1 MIDVPTRVKDA
12 LRENNLLKNYR
23 FNVLNDDDTV
33 DFTIDNNNLKSEKVC
48 FDERLASGDVLKFGL
63 CEGTSLEFQ
72 YFNLPDINGRRIQ
85 AFIDVQY
92 KDAEGQKQWYTIPMG
107 FYTVKKCPMQFS
119 TGIRKVTAYNKLMS
133 DYLDSDMT
141 TEINELIATGT
152 EGNSGS
158 IPVTLV
164 LNDLLNGYSIVTDY
178 KGVSSSVTN
187 YKRKDGGTINSKVVY
202 YRDENGRIK
211 TKYLHYFIFS
221 IEIVVEDITEANI
234 CEITVK
240 SRNIANAIYS
250 KYHEIMDAQY
260 YTDRELTTTVFDYM
274 KNTERSS
281 VGARIKRS
289 NGTSTVQYI
298 TYNVLKD
305 AYDDGLDEITK
316 LMTNIMYYQETSL
329 STPYNFYIS
338 VPCLM
343 VINGENQPSF
353 SDAEIVAGQTEMID
367 IMSATD
373 WGSVKVIQ
381 SPIGEQRLT
390 TENMQQNQQVTIR
403 DLQTAVYE
411 LNCQFGK
418 LDRQTDLF
426 SGVELNNLTLYPQDV
441 LYPEDTLYPS
451 GTKERT
457 IKSSYSQLW
466 TDDGGEQSFKYL
478 IITYQGLDE
487 NNQKVEFTLQRTI
500 NTHGTT
506 NYNLSDNWL
515 FKNLV
520 WTAEQVGAFADA
532 MVEKMRNIRWFPF
545 EMWASGLPYLET
557 GDEIEI
563 VDRQGQTHTSYVLK
577 RTLEGIQNLQDTYE
591 NGIVDVF

>member
-12 LRENNLLKNYR
+12 LRENNLLKTYR

-72 YFNLPDINGRRIQ
+72 YFGLPDINGRRIQ

-178 KGVSSSVTN
+178 KGVSSSVAG
-187 YKRKDGGTINSKVVY
+187 YRRKAGGTINSKVLY
-202 YRDENGRIK
+202 YSGENGRIK
-211 TKYLHYFIFS
+211 TKYLHYYMFR
-221 IEIVVEDITEANI
+221 IEIVVDDITEANI

-260 YTDRELTTTVFDYM
+260 YIDRELTTTIFDYM
-274 KNTERSS
+274 KNTLEFP
-281 VGARIKRS
+281 VCARIKRS
-289 NGTSTVQYI
+289 DGIGIVQYI
-298 TYNVLKD
+298 THNVLKD
-305 AYDDGLDEITK
+305 AYNDGLDEITK

-343 VINGENQPSF
+343 VISEESQPSF
-353 SDAEIVAGQTEMID
+353 SDEEVVAGQTEMID
-367 IMSATD
+367 IISATD

-426 SGVELNNLTLYPQDV
+426 SGVELNNLTLYPQDT

-478 IITYQGLDE
+478 IITYQGLDG

-500 NTHGTT
+500 NTHGTI